1 MLRLIRRIMLVLL
14 VASLLA
20 GTAVYVIVL
29 EDRPL
34 ITESSAPKPQ
44 DVVVARSFVRNVRSA
59 AGDGTAQSDPLVL
72 TEAELNSLLRLGARF
87 VPGFRSD
94 LEIAG
99 DAAILRASIPVPH
112 LPTAKFVNL
121 SARIPAFD
129 GQVMPTDIRIGPVSI
144 PPTLALQMARL
155 GANAII
161 GNRTGDTLLDAATRM
176 TIDGDSLS
184 FDLAMD
190 DMGKNGIMRGLFGT
204 MRGADMPMASQIDRY
219 YLMIRDAMDRG
230 DLPDSGSY
238 LPYLRFTL
246 QAVIDSSTPET
257 LPNAYTA
264 AIFALTR
271 VCGARDFPL
280 IVGRLIG
287 GDLVADRDWRTTCDD
302 VTLNGRIDSRRHFT
316 TAAALQ
322 AASNRG
328 FAVSVG
334 EFKELYDTVR
344 SGGFDFTDLAANN
357 SGIRMSNH
365 LMTASPDEWPALL
378 GRITDENDVIVP
390 FDDIPQIMSQAEF
403 DSRYGSV
410 ESAEYAAVLTMIE
423 AMIDDLGLY
432 GAGN

>member
-1 MLRLIRRIMLVLL
+1 MLRLIGRLVVFVLFAG
-14 VASLLA
+14 VLA
-20 GTAVYVIVL
+20 GSAIYVMVL
-29 EDRPL
+29 DDRPL
-34 ITESSAPKPQ
+34 IAESSAPKPQ
-44 DVVVARSFVRNVRSA
+44 DVVVARSFVHSIRSA
-59 AGDGTAQSDPLVL
+59 AGNGATPTEPLVMSE
-72 TEAELNSLLRLGARF
+72 TELNSLLRLGARF

-99 DAAILRASIPVPH
+99 DAAIMRASIPVTH

-219 YLMIRDAMDRG
+219 YLIVRDAMDRG

-246 QAVIDSSTPET
+246 QAVIDS
-257 LPNAYTA
+257 
-264 AIFALTR
+264 
-271 VCGARDFPL
+271 
-280 IVGRLIG
+280 
-287 GDLVADRDWRTTCDD
+287 
-302 VTLNGRIDSRRHFT
+302 
-316 TAAALQ
+316 
-322 AASNRG
+322 
-328 FAVSVG
+328 
-334 EFKELYDTVR
+334 
-344 SGGFDFTDLAANN
+344 
-357 SGIRMSNH
+357 
-365 LMTASPDEWPALL
+365 
-378 GRITDENDVIVP
+378 
-390 FDDIPQIMSQAEF
+390 
-403 DSRYGSV
+403 
-410 ESAEYAAVLTMIE
+410 
-423 AMIDDLGLY
+423 
-432 GAGN
+432 

>member
-1 MLRLIRRIMLVLL
+1 MLRLIGRLVVFVL
-14 VASLLA
+14 VAGVLA
-20 GTAVYVIVL
+20 GSAIYVMVL
-29 EDRPL
+29 DDRPL
-34 ITESSAPKPQ
+34 IAESSAPKPQ
-44 DVVVARSFVRNVRSA
+44 DVVVARSFVHSIRSA
-59 AGDGTAQSDPLVL
+59 AGNGATPTEPLVMSD
-72 TEAELNSLLRLGARF
+72 TELNSLLRLGARF

-94 LEIAG
+94 LRIAG
-99 DAAILRASIPVPH
+99 DSAVLRASIPVPYT
-112 LPTAKFVNL
+112 PAVKFLNI
-121 SARIPAFD
+121 SARIPEFE
-129 GQVMPTDIRIGPVSI
+129 GQVMPTDIRVGPVPI
-144 PPTLALQMARL
+144 PPGLALEIARVGANTAIGNGVGDTVL
-155 GANAII
+155 GAV
-161 GNRTGDTLLDAATRM
+161 TRM
-176 TIDGDSLS
+176 TIDDQNLS

-219 YLMIRDAMDRG
+219 YLMIREAMERG
-230 DLPDSGSY
+230 DLPATGSY
-238 LPYLRFTL
+238 LPYLHFTL
-246 QAVIDSSTPET
+246 QAALDGSTPET

-264 AIFALTR
+264 AMFALTR

-287 GDLVADRDWRTTCDD
+287 GDLVADRDWRSDCDE

-334 EFKELYDTVR
+334 EFKELYDTLQ

-357 SGIRMSNH
+357 SGIRMSNR
-365 LMTASPDEWPALL
+365 LMTAPPQDWPALL
-378 GRITDENDVIVP
+378 ARLQSENDVIVP

-410 ESAEYAAVLTMIE
+410 DSAEYAAVLDAIE
-423 AMIDDLGLY
+423 ARIDTLALHAARD
-432 GAGN
+432 